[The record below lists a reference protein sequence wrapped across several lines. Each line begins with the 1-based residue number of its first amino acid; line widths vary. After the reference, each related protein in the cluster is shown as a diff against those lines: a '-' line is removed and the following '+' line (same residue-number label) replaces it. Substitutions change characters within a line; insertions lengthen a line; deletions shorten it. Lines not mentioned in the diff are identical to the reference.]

1 MNPQV
6 EKIPCPQ
13 CEEYKK
19 EIQEKDN
26 KIKIL
31 ENNVLKIKS
40 LLSESGSLIDGYNDI
55 MEENKNLKSEN
66 EKLKN
71 EINITNNNNY
81 QFEILKQKML
91 RYQKENE
98 ELKASKQFYESQKLN
113 NLNIKDANETKI
125 KRELSQKDK
134 EINQLNTAISLLK
147 LHNNEQHLTNE
158 EIIKKYSKNKNNIN
172 NNINTLNSI
181 DDEELLFLDNDNG
194 QNNIL
199 RNNNANYFKNNNF
212 KMIDLYK
219 EKEFL
224 SEEYQKYKQKYI
236 IYKFKYHE
244 FKKTTKLFMNYMK
257 IIPPGNNIF
266 EILNDKNEIN
276 FIGKK
281 RQKSNTEKDDI
292 NVPDYLNSNINAIRN
307 ININNQ
313 IRKKSEDNLKDIFK
327 LPSFLNSNTIND
339 YENNCNEE
347 EKDIKIIES
356 EEKENNIKK
365 RKKNEKK
372 TKPKKK
378 KKKKKNKKKKGKK
391 GRKKR
396 TKTKKKKK
404 KKKKLHPKRKIQ
416 KKKQRKLRKKRKK
429 KLICLKMKN
438 QKKKKI

>member
-257 IIPPGNNIF
+257 IIPPGNNDREEFRKQISF
-266 EILNDKNEIN
+266 
-276 FIGKK
+276 
-281 RQKSNTEKDDI
+281 QSN
-292 NVPDYLNSNINAIRN
+292 AR
-307 ININNQ
+307 
-313 IRKKSEDNLKDIFK
+313 
-327 LPSFLNSNTIND
+327 
-339 YENNCNEE
+339 
-347 EKDIKIIES
+347 
-356 EEKENNIKK
+356 
-365 RKKNEKK
+365 
-372 TKPKKK
+372 
-378 KKKKKNKKKKGKK
+378 
-391 GRKKR
+391 
-396 TKTKKKKK
+396 
-404 KKKKLHPKRKIQ
+404 
-416 KKKQRKLRKKRKK
+416 
-429 KLICLKMKN
+429 
-438 QKKKKI
+438 